1 MKSKARRN
9 AWWVLS
15 SILVGSISALILY
28 YQTGVSGGAAVWMAV
43 LTQAGVTYAMW
54 MANYAGG
61 GGEE

>member
-15 SILVGSISALILY
+15 SILIGSVVALFFHY
-28 YQTGVSGGAAVWMAV
+28 WAGKNGDGAVWMAV
-43 LTQAGVTYAMW
+43 LIQAFVTYSMW
-54 MANYAGG
+54 MVNYAGG